1 MIHSHFGEDS
11 YSSESPGLCYLGT
24 VQGLDYNWTTPTLG
38 QKNKD
43 LFPLASFWGYLKG
56 IRGWCIW
63 IPQMRVRSRTHT
75 ICTHK
80 HTSTD
85 TNKCSALLAMFLDL
99 LNEIASHL
107 YINE

>member
-1 MIHSHFGEDS
+1 MAHLDS
-11 YSSESPGLCYLGT
+11 SNVS
-24 VQGLDYNWTTPTLG
+24 VH
-38 QKNKD
+38 
-43 LFPLASFWGYLKG
+43 
-56 IRGWCIW
+56 
-63 IPQMRVRSRTHT
+63 VRAHVHTNTHT